1 MQALSPLFSSNFAWP
16 SEDLIPNHFQLDG
29 NDLSIDVEANS
40 YKSFLGF
47 HTYEDIQH
55 DFSNENSN
63 SSGGLVNDDY
73 ANPLMVV
80 KKLNHNASERHRRKR
95 VNDLYAFIRSLL
107 PISTDQKKKVSIPG
121 TVSRALK
128 YIPELQKEVETL
140 IRKKEKLSSY
150 SSSKAYL
157 TEEGMKNKMGKD
169 AKIETNSSFVSSV
182 RVLGA
187 KEAVI
192 QLISSKDHM
201 HKRKEIGFLST
212 VLKYLEEE
220 EDGFVL
226 LNSTTFKS
234 LGEGMLFSTLHIQ
247 VHGDNI
253 IDAERLKEKLCSFYQ
268 QSD

>member
-1 MQALSPLFSSNFAWP
+1 M
-16 SEDLIPNHFQLDG
+16 FQWAQPY
-29 NDLSIDVEANS
+29 NI
-40 YKSFLGF
+40 
-47 HTYEDIQH
+47 
-55 DFSNENSN
+55 
-63 SSGGLVNDDY
+63 
-73 ANPLMVV
+73 
-80 KKLNHNASERHRRKR
+80 
-95 VNDLYAFIRSLL
+95 SLL
-107 PISTDQKKKVSIPG
+107 TQKKVSIPG

-187 KEAVI
+187 KKAVI
-192 QLISSKDHM
+192 QLISSKDHI

-247 VHGDNI
+247 VHN
-253 IDAERLKEKLCSFYQ
+253 
-268 QSD
+268 SDLFNLTIE